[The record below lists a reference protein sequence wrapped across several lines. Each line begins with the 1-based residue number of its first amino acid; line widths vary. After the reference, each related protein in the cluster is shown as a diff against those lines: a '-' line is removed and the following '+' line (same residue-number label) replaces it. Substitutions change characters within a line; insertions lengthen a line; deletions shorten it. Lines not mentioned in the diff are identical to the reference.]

1 MAKVRIQA
9 RSADVDDHSVRGKS
23 SKVGAL
29 EILRRVWEREGFLA
43 WYQVRRFLPPFDE
56 PTDICLKGMQAQI
69 TKAVLSQALL
79 FMSKEQFE
87 QWALRMIAISA
98 RFS

>member
-9 RSADVDDHSVRGKS
+9 RSADVDDDSRGKS

-29 EILRRVWEREGFLA
+29 EILRRVWKREGFLA
-43 WYQVRRFLPPFDE
+43 WYQVRHFLLPFGE
-56 PTDICLKGMQAQI
+56 PTDNSLKGMQAQI